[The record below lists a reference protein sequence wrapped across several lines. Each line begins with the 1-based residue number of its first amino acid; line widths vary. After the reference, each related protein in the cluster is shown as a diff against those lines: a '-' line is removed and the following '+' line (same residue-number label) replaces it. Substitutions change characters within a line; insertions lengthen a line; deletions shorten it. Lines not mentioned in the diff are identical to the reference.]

1 MSPSGIG
8 EAKPCLFPLTERKE
22 PNMNRTEKP
31 IMERLAYAKDAVMSC
46 LKCEATSVDFHGLAY
61 WASEVERLR
70 KEIKEQL

>member
-1 MSPSGIG
+1 MKTQ
-8 EAKPCLFPLTERKE
+8 AQ
-22 PNMNRTEKP
+22 EKP
-31 IMERLAYAKDAVMSC
+31 IMERLTHAKDAVMSC